1 MCGFHTNP
9 WALSDQDPD
18 TKVDYFKVTH
28 KIKEEVTQPSILVG
42 GTLKD
47 YQVRR
52 RTAQTLSC

>member
-1 MCGFHTNP
+1 MIQGRAFHTKY
-9 WALSDQDPD
+9 WGLSGQDPD
-18 TKVDYFKVTH
+18 TKIDYFKVTH

-52 RTAQTLSC
+52 KKAQN